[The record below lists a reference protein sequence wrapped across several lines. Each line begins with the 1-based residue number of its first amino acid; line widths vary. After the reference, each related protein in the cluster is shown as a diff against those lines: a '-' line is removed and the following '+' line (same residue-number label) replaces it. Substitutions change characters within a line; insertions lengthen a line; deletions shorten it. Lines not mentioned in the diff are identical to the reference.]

1 MINSNH
7 SFFVKLFVVQ
17 CLMVLCFSQDF
28 DFFYLVQQVSHPQIV
43 LHNPNCYI
51 SIWNVISFSSFFNF
65 SGRDPTA
72 TVNKV
77 AAIQR
82 QGSRTQI
89 SGFMASGL
97 TTRMAPTPPTAIPIT
112 LLINPR
118 YPFRSFCFLKNPFC
132 SALHTFLIYNQ

>member
-17 CLMVLCFSQDF
+17 CLLVVCFSQDF

-43 LHNPNCYI
+43 LHNPNCLYI
-51 SIWNVISFSSFFNF
+51 YLECHQFFFFFNF

-77 AAIQR
+77 AAIRR
-82 QGSRTQI
+82 QGSRTRI

-97 TTRMAPTPPTAIPIT
+97 TTRTAPTPPTAIPIT

-118 YPFRSFCFLKNPFC
+118 
-132 SALHTFLIYNQ
+132 